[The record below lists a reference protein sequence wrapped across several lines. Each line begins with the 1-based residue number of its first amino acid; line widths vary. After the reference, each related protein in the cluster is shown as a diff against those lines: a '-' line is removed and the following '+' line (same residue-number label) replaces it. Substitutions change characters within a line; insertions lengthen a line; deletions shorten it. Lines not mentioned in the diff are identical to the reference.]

1 MCIRILGSKSLAVL
15 AVCWLALTGL
25 AGDKNPVARPVKV
38 NADVVFI
45 VSLDPTTLGEAVG
58 VGNGE
63 GSHVGK
69 FAVHAAGSF
78 DFETSEF
85 VGEGILT
92 AANGDQLYFKMR
104 RLGGVQITGGT
115 GRFANATGGYMLT
128 PTTPAEQR
136 VVDGQLIVMFSYTG
150 QGTITY

>member
-1 MCIRILGSKSLAVL
+1 MCIRILQSKSLAVL
-15 AVCWLALTGL
+15 AVFALSLTAL
-25 AGDKNPVARPVKV
+25 AGDKNPVTRPVKV

-45 VSLDPTTLGEAVG
+45 VNLDPTALGEAVG
-58 VGNGE
+58 LGNGE
-63 GSHVGK
+63 GSHVGR

-92 AANGDQLYFKMR
+92 AANGDLLYFKMR
-104 RLGGVQITGGT
+104 RLGGVQFTGGT